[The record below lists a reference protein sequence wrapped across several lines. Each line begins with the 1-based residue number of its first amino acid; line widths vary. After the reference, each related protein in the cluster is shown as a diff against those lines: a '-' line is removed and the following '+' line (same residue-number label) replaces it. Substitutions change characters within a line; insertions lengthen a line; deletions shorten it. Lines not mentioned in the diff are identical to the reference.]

1 MPGGNTRWRHTRAP
15 DLDPWREQDACGVGF
30 VARASGERSH
40 AVTLL
45 ALEALKRGLPLEPG
59 EPFAVGM
66 CFLPREATAL
76 ARVTAIIEDVL
87 EGDGLRV
94 LGWREVPLRL
104 DVLGAGARATC
115 PAIRQVLVAPA
126 ADRRGDTAAWERS
139 LYLAR
144 KTIDARVADAGPE
157 LEPFF

>member
-45 ALEALKRGLPLEPG
+45 ALEALKRVAHRGAAAPGRAGDGEGVPTQCPGPLFSGAARQRGPPLEPG

-66 CFLPREATAL
+66 C
-76 ARVTAIIEDVL
+76 
-87 EGDGLRV
+87 
-94 LGWREVPLRL
+94 
-104 DVLGAGARATC
+104 
-115 PAIRQVLVAPA
+115 
-126 ADRRGDTAAWERS
+126 
-139 LYLAR
+139 
-144 KTIDARVADAGPE
+144 
-157 LEPFF
+157 